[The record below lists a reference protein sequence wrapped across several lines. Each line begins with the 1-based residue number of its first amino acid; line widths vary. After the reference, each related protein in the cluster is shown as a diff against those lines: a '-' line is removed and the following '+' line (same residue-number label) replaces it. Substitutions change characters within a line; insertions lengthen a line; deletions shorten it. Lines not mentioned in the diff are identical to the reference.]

1 MRRVILQTACP
12 EIWNDLCDVARLFLG
27 ECEIAQ
33 EGEGEIHI
41 SHEIAGGAH
50 VARVEGVSARVPLAP
65 DSPDALEQRRQRKRG
80 AKNALYQALKRWTG
94 RKPPWGSLTGIRPTR
109 LYAEQRAA
117 GKGEEEAVEALVE
130 TFDVDRGKAQL
141 LRDIAREQASVP
153 APAPG
158 EIDVYVGIPFCR
170 TRCSY
175 CSFAALDMKHGAKLT
190 GAYVEAIAREMRL
203 VAEDLSAFRVRGLY
217 IGGGTPTALS
227 TGELARVLDCALRC
241 FPGARE
247 FTVEA
252 GRPDTLSEDK
262 LRLLRDAG
270 ATRVS
275 LNPQTMN
282 DETLRRVGRDH
293 TAADIER
300 VYGRMRE
307 MGFADINMDLIL
319 ALPGETADDVAR
331 TLERVARLAPDN
343 LTVHTL
349 ALKRAAA
356 LRFTDYAADEMAAQR
371 MVDLAAGA
379 AAAMGLAPYYLYRQ
393 KYMAGNL
400 ENVGYCRP
408 GMASLYNIDIMEEIA
423 PIAAFGAGAIS
434 KWLYPAARRIER
446 APNLKSVEQYIA
458 RVEEMAERKRAL
470 WAPRGTKEER
480 A

>member
-1 MRRVILQTACP
+1 MTRVKLTTCSP

-33 EGEGEIHI
+33 EGESDLVL
-41 SHEIAGGAH
+41 SHAVEGGAH
-50 VARVEGVSARVPLAP
+50 VARAGQAEARLPLAP
-65 DSPDALEQRRQRKRG
+65 DSPDPLEQRRRYKRG
-80 AKNALYQALKRWTG
+80 AKNALYRAMKALTGKR
-94 RKPPWGSLTGIRPTR
+94 PPWGSLTGIRPTR
-109 LYAEQRAA
+109 LYAEQRAL
-117 GKGEEEAVEALVE
+117 GRSEEQAVRALMG
-130 TFDVDRGKAQL
+130 TFDVREDKALL

-175 CSFAALDMKHGAKLT
+175 CSFAAIDLKHGAKYT
-190 GAYVEAIAREMRL
+190 SDYVRAVTREMRL
-203 VAEDLSAFRVRGLY
+203 VAQDLSAFRVRGLY

-227 TGELARVLDCALRC
+227 AAELARVIDCALSC

-252 GRPDTLSEDK
+252 GRPDTLDEEK
-262 LRLLRDAG
+262 LRLLLDSG
-270 ATRVS
+270 VTRVS

-300 VYGRMRE
+300 VYGRMRQ
-307 MGFADINMDLIL
+307 MGFACINMDLIL
-319 ALPGETADDVAR
+319 ALPGETARDVER
-331 TLERVARLAPDN
+331 TLTRVARLAPEN

-356 LRFTDYAADEMAAQR
+356 LRFTDYAADEREAQD
-371 MVDLAAGA
+371 MVESA
-379 AAAMGLAPYYLYRQ
+379 AAAARGMGLAPYYLYRQ

-408 GMASLYNIDIMEEIA
+408 GLASLYNIDIMEEIA

-446 APNLKSVEQYIA
+446 APNVKNVEQYIA
-458 RVEEMAERKRAL
+458 RVEEMAARKRAL
-470 WAPRGTKEER
+470 WTTR
-480 A
+480 AAQEGSE